1 MLGKHMGAEYIIF
14 GFPRGAF
21 RVVAERNMRRL
32 DYLHE
37 ANMVLSWPNT
47 MPRMASH
54 NEKPETGF
62 VGPF

>member
-37 ANMVLSWPNT
+37 ANMGAELAEYNAEHGIAQ
-47 MPRMASH
+47 RKA
-54 NEKPETGF
+54 
-62 VGPF
+62 